1 MEVSNPFMMP
11 RMRPLR
17 HRMGVMCG
25 SFVSERVEVRKP
37 FKMPHRSGGKAC
49 GGRRS
54 EQRPVNGTDEAGA
67 ERGRAGRRSRGC
79 QGRAGARSCPPR
91 SGLVQWRFF
100 EGQKRHLSVPG
111 AGVSKHKP
119 LSWLLLCRPTFLA
132 PESKKNVGRHFRARA
147 FFDVTQRPCMRG
159 RFGPFDLRQTQ
170 RCRPDGDLTAGR
182 CVPLLRCECIC
193 WLAPA

>member
-1 MEVSNPFMMP
+1 MMP

-100 EGQKRHLSVPG
+100 EGQKRHFSVTG

-119 LSWLLLCRPTFLA
+119 SNWLPLCRPTFWRPRA
-132 PESKKNVGRHFRARA
+132 RENVGRHFRART
-147 FFDVTQRPCMRG
+147 FFDVTRRG
-159 RFGPFDLRQTQ
+159 RVRPDAADLMTCGRHGEAAQRATLPWRAVFLYLDASVYAGLRQHT
-170 RCRPDGDLTAGR
+170 RATY
-182 CVPLLRCECIC
+182 
-193 WLAPA
+193 